1 MTILPEIERL
11 VFEKDLRHTSLR
23 NGVVFVD
30 VKLTDNGIDH
40 GMPPVHYRLAIVGDF
55 TVDNVPYKNL
65 CISTDCDTQDE
76 VLAKLR
82 QGFFEEEEL
91 REAAALRNR
100 LDYEREVIEKA
111 DKAKEATDGR
121 AN

>member
-82 QGFFEEEEL
+82 HGFFEEEGL

-100 LDYEREVIEKA
+100 LDYEREVIDKA
-111 DKAKEATDGR
+111 DKAKEEDAQ
-121 AN
+121 